1 MKHIRRLSIALLTFV
16 LGVAISPIHFY
27 VEGMGY
33 GKLVDGGGGFGI
45 TSYSSSYYVEL
56 WHFQASYASSEKAEE
71 VFNQH
76 LSQAVN
82 VIELGPK
89 TNREGVVVGRRAMAI
104 LYSPQLS
111 KNYTEIIW
119 TNGRFL
125 QYIASTSTLH
135 VRAFEKQQR

>member
-1 MKHIRRLSIALLTFV
+1 MKYFRPFPIALLTFV
-16 LGVAISPIHFY
+16 LGVAMSPIHFY
-27 VEGMGY
+27 VEGMGC
-33 GKLVDGGGGFGI
+33 GKVVDGGGGFGI
-45 TSYSSSYYVEL
+45 TSYSSSYFVKLWSASEAYV
-56 WHFQASYASSEKAEE
+56 SPEKADA
-71 VFNQH
+71 VFNQQ

-104 LYSPQLS
+104 FYSPQLS

-125 QYIASTSTLH
+125 HYIGSTSTMH
-135 VRAFEKQQR
+135 VKDFEKQQ

>member
-16 LGVAISPIHFY
+16 LGVAMSPIHFY
-27 VEGMGY
+27 VEGMGC

-45 TSYSSSYYVEL
+45 TSYSSSYDVEL
-56 WHFQASYASSEKAEE
+56 WHFQASYASPEKADE

-89 TNREGVVVGRRAMAI
+89 TNPEGVVIGRRAMAI